1 MVGALRLRMCWSDN
15 KVHKGVKT
23 HFMFSSTT
31 PMQSSCCIRHSKSVK
46 CMSMTMQLFT
56 TELHGYAIIGEIEEA
71 AWCSPGMRAF
81 VL

>member
-1 MVGALRLRMCWSDN
+1 
-15 KVHKGVKT
+15 
-23 HFMFSSTT
+23 
-31 PMQSSCCIRHSKSVK
+31 
-46 CMSMTMQLFT
+46 MSMTMQLFT